1 MVGPGEAGCSAHEGE
16 ESMKRRDFVAA
27 ASGASLLPNLG
38 SAAEAAAEAGP
49 SGSSPQVLELRRYRL
64 RFGPMEARFADYQK
78 SVLLP
83 ALGRAGIK
91 PVGAFSTLTGPDSPA
106 VYLLLPHPNADSVLT
121 LASRLT
127 ADAEYER
134 GAAAFRSLPASD
146 PPYVRRESS
155 LLSAFAGAPAVE
167 VPTGPQAAAS
177 RVFELRT
184 YESHNEAAGAKKIEM
199 FEKGGEIAIF
209 RRVGLQPVFF
219 GRNVVGP
226 NLPSLTYLLV
236 FADMAAREKNWATF
250 RDDPAWVKLRAM
262 PGYANADIL
271 TNITSVFLRPTDYS
285 QI

>member
-1 MVGPGEAGCSAHEGE
+1 
-16 ESMKRRDFVAA
+16 MKRRDFVAA

-38 SAAEAAAEAGP
+38 NAAEATPQGGS
-49 SGSSPQVLELRRYRL
+49 SGTSPQVLELRRYRL
-64 RFGPMEARFADYQK
+64 RFGPMEARLADYQK
-78 SVLLP
+78 NVLLP
-83 ALGRAGIK
+83 ALGRAGIR
-91 PVGAFSTLTGPDSPA
+91 PVGAFSVLTGPDNPA
-106 VYLLLPHPNADSVLT
+106 AYLLLPHPNADSVLA
-121 LASRLT
+121 LAARLG
-127 ADAEYER
+127 ADAEYQR

-155 LLSAFAGAPAVE
+155 LLLPFAEAPAVE
-167 VPTGPQAAAS
+167 VPTGPQAVAS

-209 RRVGLQPVFF
+209 RRVGLEPVFF
-219 GRNVVGP
+219 ARNVVGP
-226 NLPSLTYLLV
+226 NLPSLTYMLV

-250 RDDPAWVKLRAM
+250 REDPAWLKLRAT
-262 PGYANADIL
+262 PGYANAEIL